1 MTLRERLSGTAAC
14 LVIIALL
21 AGMPA
26 VLLGVGGN
34 PIPNHLPT
42 FHGLVDLLTTP
53 DDGTVALTALAYA
66 GWLLWIVLALLLLTE
81 IAAQLRGVQI
91 PDVPGLR
98 LPQLAVRQLVAAAA
112 ALFLAAPLML
122 AHPTPSVAAP
132 LGAPA
137 PQNADVLSRSG
148 HHQVSAGRKTAMQ
161 RSAEHVVRPGDTLS
175 GLAERY
181 LDDPDRWPEI
191 YGATQTVRQPHGR
204 HLTDPDLI
212 VDGWT
217 VRIPHDGADVTD
229 PKQPVVERHVH
240 DGDTLSELAETQLGD
255 PNRWPEIYSA
265 SEHLRQPDGA
275 RLRDPDLI
283 RPGWTLRIPTGSTD
297 RSQQSAATKHDAAPA
312 PRQPAPHDHQ
322 EPGDGHGPE
331 PNPHPSPAASTPSP
345 TTAATESTPTASAE
359 ADRPAPSDVPEPT
372 VTAPTAGL
380 DAPWILSGLAL
391 GGAVLAGS
399 AYLTLRRRREQ
410 LMRTRTAGSSVPR
423 PEPAIRP
430 VEKTIIAAGSVSA
443 DAVRATDQRLR
454 ELATT
459 QLASGLPMPQVN
471 TVELTDQDIVLHLGE
486 PGDLSEPWT
495 SRTDRR
501 TWRAQHAGVQASND
515 IQQPAPYPLL
525 VTIGTGDDGHIWLLN
540 LEGLGVIDVA
550 GDHTYGDDLLR
561 YLCAE
566 LAVNPWSRDVIVACI
581 GTATEVAPMNA
592 ERIRTFDSAQTAAAE
607 MLTEAGATIT
617 RAREVSATTLTA
629 RAAQLADEAWPAQ
642 VLLLDG
648 ALADASGMA
657 DLLDLV
663 AAQPAR
669 SATVVLIAAGSIAA
683 SDHHEIHLDDHG
695 RLTVP
700 HLELDLVSVG
710 LTPDEAEGCALL
722 LSQADTVVESKA
734 PEPLPGEGNDQAD
747 ATPVADD
754 DEDQHG
760 EPMFDESL
768 QRHRPPTG
776 TRADQAVTNRA
787 FDSGLDTDLAAWF
800 GESCDRPR
808 LSLLGPVRVR
818 ANGRAIPKRKP
829 FYTELL
835 AYLALRENGARPEE
849 VAEGFGLALPSV
861 RTSIKTVRD
870 WLGVN
875 PRTGERHLPEATRS
889 RAAMARG
896 IAVYQVDD
904 LLVDVDLFERLRRRA
919 GQRGPDGTED
929 LCAALSLVTG
939 RPFDQLRPGGWSW
952 LVDLNVDNAM
962 VCAVVDVAHELVE
975 RFLAL
980 DEPARARAAAETA
993 LLAAPSDP
1001 IPKLDLA
1008 AVANHEGHTKEARL
1022 LALEVARDADVDG
1035 LPADLGRQIGAQVQV
1050 LIDQHEQVVGRVA
1063 S

>member
-34 PIPNHLPT
+34 PISNHLPT
-42 FHGLVDLLTTP
+42 FHGLVGLLTTP
-53 DDGTVALTALAYA
+53 DDGTVALMALAYA
-66 GWLLWIVLALLLLTE
+66 GWLIWIVLALLLLTE

-91 PDVPGLR
+91 PDVPGLG

-112 ALFLAAPLML
+112 ALFLAAPLVL

-132 LGAPA
+132 PGTAA
-137 PQNADVLSRSG
+137 PQNADVLSRSA
-148 HHQVSAGRKTAMQ
+148 HHQVSAGRKAATQ
-161 RSAEHVVRPGDTLS
+161 RPAEHVVRPGDTLS

-181 LDDPDRWPEI
+181 LDDADRWPDI

-217 VRIPHDGADVTD
+217 VRIPHDGADVID
-229 PKQPVVERHVH
+229 PKRPVVERHVH
-240 DGDTLSELAETQLGD
+240 EGDTLSELAETQLGD
-255 PNRWPEIYSA
+255 PNRWPEIYRE
-265 SEHLRQPDGA
+265 SEYLRQPDGA
-275 RLRDPDLI
+275 RLQDPDLI
-283 RPGWTLRIPTGSTD
+283 RPGWTLRIPTGSTN
-297 RSQQSAATKHDAAPA
+297 RSQQSAATKHNAAPA
-312 PRQPAPHDHQ
+312 PLQPAPQDHQ
-322 EPGDGHGPE
+322 KPGDGHDTE
-331 PNPHPSPAASTPSP
+331 PNSLPSAAAPTLSP
-345 TTAATESTPTASAE
+345 TTAATGGTPTPSA
-359 ADRPAPSDVPEPT
+359 ADRAAPSDVPEPT

-380 DAPWILSGLAL
+380 DAPWILSGLAV

-410 LMRTRTAGSSVPR
+410 QMGTRTEGSSVPR

-443 DAVRATDQRLR
+443 DAVRAMDQRLR

-471 TVELTDQDIVLHLGE
+471 TVELTDHDIVLHLTE
-486 PGDLSEPWT
+486 PADLSEPWT

-501 TWRAQHAGVQASND
+501 TWRARYAGVQASND
-515 IQQPAPYPLL
+515 VQQPAPYPLL

-540 LEGLGVIDVA
+540 LEGLGVIEIA
-550 GDHTYGDDLLR
+550 GDRTYGDDLLR
-561 YLCAE
+561 YVCAE
-566 LAVNPWSRDVIVACI
+566 LAVNPWSGDVMVACI
-581 GTATEVAPMNA
+581 GTATEVAPMNT
-592 ERIRTFDSAQTAAAE
+592 ERIRTFDSTEAAAAE
-607 MLTEAGATIT
+607 MLTEAEATIA

-642 VLLLDG
+642 VLMLDG
-648 ALADASGMA
+648 APADASGMA
-657 DLLDLV
+657 NLLDLV
-663 AAQPAR
+663 SAQPQR

-683 SDHHEIHLDDHG
+683 SDHHEIRVDDQG

-700 HLELDLVSVG
+700 HLELDLISVG

-722 LSQADTVVESKA
+722 LSQADTVVESTV
-734 PEPLPGEGNDQAD
+734 PESLPGGDDQVE
-747 ATPVADD
+747 ATPPAGD

-760 EPMFDESL
+760 GPMTDEPL
-768 QRHRPPTG
+768 QPHRASTG
-776 TRADQAVTNRA
+776 TRADQAVSNRVS
-787 FDSGLDTDLAAWF
+787 DPELDTDLAAWF

-835 AYLALRENGARPEE
+835 AYLALRESGARPEE
-849 VAEGFGLALPSV
+849 VAEAFGLALPSV
-861 RTSIKTVRD
+861 RTSVKTVRD

-889 RAAMARG
+889 RAAIARG

-919 GQRGPDGTED
+919 GRAGLDGIED

-962 VCAVVDVAHELVE
+962 VCAVVDVAHDLVE
-975 RFLAL
+975 HFLIL
-980 DEPARARAAAETA
+980 NEPARARAAAETA

-1008 AVANHEGHTKEARL
+1008 AVAHHEGHTKEARR
-1022 LALEVARDADVDG
+1022 LALEVVRDAEVDG

-1050 LIDQHEQVVGRVA
+1050 LIDQHEQVAGRVA

>member
-1 MTLRERLSGTAAC
+1 MTVRERLTGTAAC
-14 LVIIALL
+14 LVIVALL

-34 PIPNHLPT
+34 PIPDHLPT
-42 FHGLVDLLTTP
+42 FHGLVGLLTTP

-112 ALFLAAPLML
+112 ALFLATPLVL

-132 LGAPA
+132 PGRAA
-137 PQNADVLSRSG
+137 RQDADVVSRSA
-148 HHQVSAGRKTAMQ
+148 HHQVSAGRKAATQ
-161 RSAEHVVRPGDTLS
+161 RPAEHVVRPGDTLS

-181 LDDPDRWPEI
+181 LDDADRWPEI

-217 VRIPHDGADVTD
+217 VRVPHERADVTD
-229 PKQPVVERHVH
+229 PKRPVVERHVH

-283 RPGWTLRIPTGSTD
+283 RPGWTLRIPTGS
-297 RSQQSAATKHDAAPA
+297 RNSSRQSPATTHEAAPA
-312 PRQPAPHDHQ
+312 PRQPAPQEQQKPGGGHDA
-322 EPGDGHGPE
+322 GPTS
-331 PNPHPSPAASTPSP
+331 PSAAAPTLSP

-359 ADRPAPSDVPEPT
+359 ADRSVPSDLPEPT

-380 DAPWILSGLAL
+380 EAPWILSGLAV

-410 LMRTRTAGSSVPR
+410 QMRTRTPGSSVPR

-443 DAVRATDQRLR
+443 DAVRAMDQLLR

-459 QLASGLPMPQVN
+459 QLASGRPMPQVN
-471 TVELTDQDIVLHLGE
+471 TVELTDHEIVLHLTE
-486 PGDLSEPWT
+486 PADLSEPWT
-495 SRTDRR
+495 SQTDGRI
-501 TWRAQHAGVQASND
+501 WRAHYASTQASD
-515 IQQPAPYPLL
+515 DVEQPAPYPLL

-550 GDHTYGDDLLR
+550 GDRTYGDDLLR
-561 YLCAE
+561 YVCAE
-566 LAVNPWSRDVIVACI
+566 LAVNPWSRDVRIACI
-581 GTATEVAPMNA
+581 GAATEVVPMNT
-592 ERIRTFDSAQTAAAE
+592 ERIRTFESAEAAAAE
-607 MLTEAGATIT
+607 MLIEAEATIA
-617 RAREVSATTLTA
+617 RAHEVSALTLTA

-642 VLLLDG
+642 VLLLDS

-669 SATVVLIAAGSIAA
+669 SATVVLMAAGSIPAA
-683 SDHHEIHLDDHG
+683 DHHEIHLDDHG

-700 HLELDLVSVG
+700 HLALDLVSVG

-722 LSQADTVVESKA
+722 LSHADAVAESTAPESLAGGEDDHADTTPAAGDRENQHC
-734 PEPLPGEGNDQAD
+734 EPI
-747 ATPVADD
+747 
-754 DEDQHG
+754 
-760 EPMFDESL
+760 FDESR
-768 QRHRPPTG
+768 QPHRPPTD
-776 TRADQAVTNRA
+776 TRADQAVSNRA
-787 FDSGLDTDLAAWF
+787 SDPELDADLAAWF
-800 GESCDRPR
+800 SEPCDRPR

-849 VAEGFGLALPSV
+849 VAEAFGLALPSI

-889 RAAMARG
+889 RAAIARG
-896 IAVYQVDD
+896 VAVYQVND

-919 GQRGPDGTED
+919 VRPGPDGIED

-952 LVDLNVDNAM
+952 LVDFNVDNAM
-962 VCAVVDVAHELVE
+962 VCAVVDVAHALVE
-975 RFLAL
+975 HFLTL
-980 DEPARARAAAETA
+980 EEPARARAAAETS

-1008 AVANHEGHTKEARL
+1008 AVAHHEGHTKEARR
-1022 LALEVARDADVDG
+1022 LALEVVRDAELDG

-1050 LIDQHEQVVGRVA
+1050 LIGQHEQVADRVA

>member
-42 FHGLVDLLTTP
+42 FHGLVGLLTTP

-112 ALFLAAPLML
+112 ALFLAAPLVL

-132 LGAPA
+132 PGAAA
-137 PQNADVLSRSG
+137 PQNADALSRSA
-148 HHQVSAGRKTAMQ
+148 HHQVSAGRKAATQ
-161 RSAEHVVRPGDTLS
+161 QSAEHVVQPGDTLS

-181 LDDPDRWPEI
+181 LDDADRWPDI

-217 VRIPHDGADVTD
+217 VRIPHEGDDVTD
-229 PKQPVVERHVH
+229 PKRPVVERHVH

-283 RPGWTLRIPTGSTD
+283 RPGWILRIPTGS
-297 RSQQSAATKHDAAPA
+297 RNSSRQSPAATHEAAPA
-312 PRQPAPHDHQ
+312 QRQPAPQEHQKPGGGHDA
-322 EPGDGHGPE
+322 E
-331 PNPHPSPAASTPSP
+331 PNPHTSPAAPTLSP

-372 VTAPTAGL
+372 VTAPAAGL
-380 DAPWILSGLAL
+380 DAPWILSGLAV

-410 LMRTRTAGSSVPR
+410 QMRTRTAGSSVPR

-430 VEKTIIAAGSVSA
+430 VERTIIAAGSVSA
-443 DAVRATDQRLR
+443 DAVRAMDQRLR

-459 QLASGLPMPQVN
+459 QLTSGLPMPQVN
-471 TVELTDQDIVLHLGE
+471 TVELTDHDIVLHLGE

-501 TWRAQHAGVQASND
+501 TWRTQHAGVQASND

-550 GDHTYGDDLLR
+550 GDRTYGDDLLR
-561 YLCAE
+561 YVCAE
-566 LAVNPWSRDVIVACI
+566 LAVNPWSGDVMVACI
-581 GTATEVAPMNA
+581 GTATEVAPMNT
-592 ERIRTFDSAQTAAAE
+592 ERIRTFDSAEAAAAE
-607 MLTEAGATIT
+607 MLTEAEATIA

-648 ALADASGMA
+648 AHADASGMA
-657 DLLDLV
+657 DLLDVV

-683 SDHHEIHLDDHG
+683 TDHHEVHLDDHA

-700 HLELDLVSVG
+700 HLEVDLISVG

-722 LSQADTVVESKA
+722 LSQADTVQDSRA
-734 PEPLPGEGNDQAD
+734 PQSQPGEEDEQAE
-747 ATPVADD
+747 APVAND

-760 EPMFDESL
+760 GPMTDEPL
-768 QRHRPPTG
+768 QPHRAPTG
-776 TRADQAVTNRA
+776 TRADQAVPNRVS
-787 FDSGLDTDLAAWF
+787 DPELDADLAAWF

-808 LSLLGPVRVR
+808 LSLIGPVRVR

-849 VAEGFGLALPSV
+849 VAEAFGLALPSV
-861 RTSIKTVRD
+861 RTSVKTVRD

-889 RAAMARG
+889 RAAIARG

-919 GQRGPDGTED
+919 GRAGVDGTED
-929 LCAALSLVTG
+929 LCAALSLVAG

-962 VCAVVDVAHELVE
+962 VCAVVDVAHDLVE
-975 RFLAL
+975 HFLTL

-1001 IPKLDLA
+1001 IPKLDLGG
-1008 AVANHEGHTKEARL
+1008 VAHHEGHTKEARRI
-1022 LALEVARDADVDG
+1022 ALEVVQDSELDG
-1035 LPADLGRQIGAQVQV
+1035 LPADLGKRVGDQVRHLLDPDNFVPGQ
-1050 LIDQHEQVVGRVA
+1050 VA

>member
-1 MTLRERLSGTAAC
+1 MTLRERLTGTAAC

-34 PIPNHLPT
+34 PIPHHLPT
-42 FHGLVDLLTTP
+42 FHGLVGLVTTP
-53 DDGTVALTALAYA
+53 DDGTTALTALAYA

-81 IAAQLRGVQI
+81 IAAQLRGVQT

-98 LPQLAVRQLVAAAA
+98 LPQLAVRQLVVAAA

-137 PQNADVLSRSG
+137 PRNADALSRKG
-148 HHQVSAGRKTAMQ
+148 HHQVSAGRKAATQ
-161 RSAEHVVRPGDTLS
+161 QSAEHVVQPGDTLS

-191 YGATQTVRQPHGR
+191 YGATETVRQPHGR

-229 PKQPVVERHVH
+229 PKRPVVERHVH
-240 DGDTLSELAETQLGD
+240 HGDTLSELAKTRLGD
-255 PNRWPEIYSA
+255 PNRWPEIYRA

-275 RLRDPDLI
+275 RLQDPDLI
-283 RPGWTLRIPTGSTD
+283 RPGWTLRIPSGSTNS
-297 RSQQSAATKHDAAPA
+297 SQRSAATKHDAAPA
-312 PRQPAPHDHQ
+312 PRQPAFQEHQKPGGGHDA
-322 EPGDGHGPE
+322 E
-331 PNPHPSPAASTPSP
+331 PNPHPSPAAPTLSP

-380 DAPWILSGLAL
+380 DAPWILSGLAV

-410 LMRTRTAGSSVPR
+410 QMRTRTAGSSVPR

-443 DAVRATDQRLR
+443 DAVRAMDHLLR

-459 QLASGLPMPQVN
+459 QLASGRPMPQVDS
-471 TVELTDQDIVLHLGE
+471 VELNDHDIVLHLPE
-486 PGDLSEPWT
+486 PADLSEPWT
-495 SRTDRR
+495 SRTDHR
-501 TWRAQHAGVQASND
+501 TWRARYAGAQPSDDAE
-515 IQQPAPYPLL
+515 QPAPYPLL

-550 GDHTYGDDLLR
+550 GDRTYGDDLLR
-561 YLCAE
+561 YIGAE
-566 LAVNPWSRDVIVACI
+566 LAVNPWSHDVTVACI
-581 GTATEVAPMNA
+581 GAATEVVTMNT
-592 ERIRTFDSAQTAAAE
+592 ERIRTFDSAEAAAAE
-607 MLTEAGATIT
+607 LLTEAEATIA
-617 RAREVSATTLTA
+617 RAREVSATTLNA
-629 RAAQLADEAWPAQ
+629 RAAQLAHEAWPAQ

-648 ALADASGMA
+648 TLADASGLM

-683 SDHHEIHLDDHG
+683 TDHHEIHVDDHG

-722 LSQADTVVESKA
+722 LSHADTVVESMV
-734 PEPLPGEGNDQAD
+734 PESRPGEEDEQAE
-747 ATPVADD
+747 APVVDD

-760 EPMFDESL
+760 GPMTGETL
-768 QRHRPPTG
+768 QSHRGPMG
-776 TRADQAVTNRA
+776 TRADHAVSNRVS
-787 FDSGLDTDLAAWF
+787 DPELDTDLAAWY

-849 VAEGFGLALPSV
+849 VAEAFGLALPSV
-861 RTSIKTVRD
+861 RTAVKTVRD

-919 GQRGPDGTED
+919 GRRGPEGTED

-952 LVDLNVDNAM
+952 LVDLNVDSAM
-962 VCAVVDVAHELVE
+962 VCAVVDVAHDLVAH
-975 RFLAL
+975 FLTL

-1008 AVANHEGHTKEARL
+1008 AVAHHEGHAKEARR
-1022 LALEVARDADVDG
+1022 LALEVVRETELDG
-1035 LPADLGRQIGAQVQV
+1035 LPADLGRQFGAQVQV

>member
-42 FHGLVDLLTTP
+42 FHGLVGLLTTP

-112 ALFLAAPLML
+112 ALFLAAPLAL

-132 LGAPA
+132 SGAAA
-137 PQNADVLSRSG
+137 PQNADVLSRSA
-148 HHQVSAGRKTAMQ
+148 HHHLSPGRKAAPQ
-161 RSAEHVVRPGDTLS
+161 RPAEHVVRPGETLS

-181 LDDPDRWPEI
+181 LDDADRWPDI
-191 YGATQTVRQPHGR
+191 YGANQTVRQPHGR

-229 PKQPVVERHVH
+229 PKRPVVERHVH
-240 DGDTLSELAETQLGD
+240 EGDTLSELAETQLGD
-255 PNRWPEIYSA
+255 PNRWPEIYRE
-265 SEHLRQPDGA
+265 SEYLRQPDGA
-275 RLRDPDLI
+275 RLQDPDLI
-283 RPGWTLRIPTGSTD
+283 RPGWTLRIPTGSTN

-312 PRQPAPHDHQ
+312 PLQPAPQDHQ
-322 EPGDGHGPE
+322 KPGDGHDTE
-331 PNPHPSPAASTPSP
+331 PNSLPSAAAPTLSP
-345 TTAATESTPTASAE
+345 TTAATGGTPTPSA
-359 ADRPAPSDVPEPT
+359 ADRAAPSDVPEPT

-380 DAPWILSGLAL
+380 DAPWILSGLAV

-410 LMRTRTAGSSVPR
+410 QLRMRTPGSSVPR

-443 DAVRATDQRLR
+443 HAVREMDQCFR
-454 ELATT
+454 ELAMT
-459 QLASGLPMPQVN
+459 QLALGRPMPQVE
-471 TVELTDQDIVLHLGE
+471 TVELTDHDIVLHLTE
-486 PGDLSEPWT
+486 PADLSEPWT

-501 TWRAQHAGVQASND
+501 TWRARYAGAQASDD
-515 IQQPAPYPLL
+515 IEQPAPYPLL

-540 LEGLGVIDVA
+540 LEGLGVIEIA
-550 GDHTYGDDLLR
+550 GDRTYRDDLLR
-561 YLCAE
+561 YVCAE
-566 LAVNPWSRDVIVACI
+566 LAVNPWSGDVMVACI
-581 GTATEVAPMNA
+581 GTDTEVAPMNT
-592 ERIRTFDSAQTAAAE
+592 ERIRTFGSAEAAAAE
-607 MLTEAGATIT
+607 MLIEAEATIA

-648 ALADASGMA
+648 ALADASGIA
-657 DLLDLV
+657 NLLDLV
-663 AAQPAR
+663 SAQPQR

-683 SDHHEIHLDDHG
+683 TNHHEIRVDDHG

-760 EPMFDESL
+760 EPLTDEPPKP
-768 QRHRPPTG
+768 HRAPTG
-776 TRADQAVTNRA
+776 TPSEHRPATQIHDPE
-787 FDSGLDTDLAAWF
+787 LDTDLGAWS

-835 AYLALRENGARPEE
+835 AYLALRKNGARPEE
-849 VAEGFGLALPSV
+849 VAEAFGLALPSV

-889 RAAMARG
+889 RAAITRG

-919 GQRGPDGTED
+919 GRRGPEGTED

-962 VCAVVDVAHELVE
+962 VCAVVDVAHDLVE

-993 LLAAPSDP
+993 LLVAPTDP
-1001 IPKLDLA
+1001 ISKLDLA
-1008 AVANHEGHTKEARL
+1008 VVAHHVGHTKEARR
-1022 LALEVARDADVDG
+1022 LALEVVRDAEVDG
-1035 LPADLGRQIGAQVQV
+1035 LPADLGRQIGAQVKV
-1050 LIDQHEQVVGRVA
+1050 LIDQHEQVAGRVA

>member
-42 FHGLVDLLTTP
+42 FHGLVGLLTTP

-66 GWLLWIVLALLLLTE
+66 GWLIWIVLALLLLTE

-112 ALFLAAPLML
+112 ALFLAAPLVL

-132 LGAPA
+132 PGSAA
-137 PQNADVLSRSG
+137 PQDASASSRNG
-148 HHQVSAGRKTAMQ
+148 HRQVSAGQKAAAQ

-181 LDDPDRWPEI
+181 LGDADRWPEI
-191 YGATQTVRQPHGR
+191 YDATHTVRQPHGR

-217 VRIPHDGADVTD
+217 VRIPHDGAAVTD
-229 PKQPVVERHVH
+229 PKRPVVERHVH

-255 PNRWPEIYSA
+255 ANRWPEIYRA
-265 SEHLRQPDGA
+265 SEHVRQPGGA

-283 RPGWTLRIPTGSTD
+283 RPGWTLRIPTRSTN
-297 RSQQSAATKHDAAPA
+297 RSQQSAATTHDAAPA
-312 PRQPAPHDHQ
+312 PRQPAPQNHQ
-322 EPGDGHGPE
+322 EPGDGHEPE

-345 TTAATESTPTASAE
+345 TTAATESTQTPSAE

-380 DAPWILSGLAL
+380 DAPWILSGLAV

-410 LMRTRTAGSSVPR
+410 QMRTRTPGSSVPR

-443 DAVRATDQRLR
+443 DAVRAMDQLLR
-454 ELATT
+454 ELAMT
-459 QLASGLPMPQVN
+459 QLASGRPMPQVDS
-471 TVELTDQDIVLHLGE
+471 VELTDHDIVLHLTE
-486 PGDLSEPWT
+486 PADLGEPWT
-495 SRTDRR
+495 SGTDRR
-501 TWRAQHAGVQASND
+501 TWRAQYAGAQASD
-515 IQQPAPYPLL
+515 DVEQPAPYPLL

-540 LEGLGVIDVA
+540 LEGLGVIEIA
-550 GDHTYGDDLLR
+550 GDRTYGDDLLR
-561 YLCAE
+561 YVCAE
-566 LAVNPWSRDVIVACI
+566 LAVNPWSAEVVVACI
-581 GTATEVAPMNA
+581 GTATEVAPMNT
-592 ERIRTFDSAQTAAAE
+592 ERIRTFDNAETAAAE
-607 MLTEAGATIT
+607 MLTEAKATVA
-617 RAREVSATTLTA
+617 RASEVSATTLTA
-629 RAAQLADEAWPAQ
+629 RAAQLADESWPAQ
-642 VLLLDG
+642 VLLLEG
-648 ALADASGMA
+648 ALADASSMA

-683 SDHHEIHLDDHG
+683 TDHHEIHLDDHG

-700 HLELDLVSVG
+700 HLEFDLISVG

-722 LSQADTVVESKA
+722 LSQADTVQDSTA
-734 PEPLPGEGNDQAD
+734 PQSQPGEEDEQAE
-747 ATPVADD
+747 ASVADD

-760 EPMFDESL
+760 GPMTDEPL
-768 QRHRPPTG
+768 QPHRAPTG
-776 TRADQAVTNRA
+776 TRADQAVSNRVS
-787 FDSGLDTDLAAWF
+787 DPELDTDLAAWF

-849 VAEGFGLALPSV
+849 VAEAFGLALPSV
-861 RTSIKTVRD
+861 RTSVKTVRD

-889 RAAMARG
+889 RAAIARG

-919 GQRGPDGTED
+919 GRRGPDGTED

-962 VCAVVDVAHELVE
+962 VCAVVDVAHDLVE
-975 RFLAL
+975 HFLTL
-980 DEPARARAAAETA
+980 DEPARARAAAEAA

-1008 AVANHEGHTKEARL
+1008 AVAHHEGHTKEARR
-1022 LALEVARDADVDG
+1022 LALEVVRDAEVDG

-1050 LIDQHEQVVGRVA
+1050 LIDQHEQAAGRVA